1 MKKSDNI
8 YRHEIK
14 YRING
19 GTYHILRQRLRAIM
33 EPDSHTSGGMY
44 RVTSLYF
51 DDIYRTAYKDK
62 VNGALNRKKYRIRAY
77 DLSPAVINL
86 EEKIKND
93 NVGYKKSI
101 PLTEAQYRSL
111 LDGDFSFLADEKYA
125 DTSGGDMF
133 ASDSAA
139 HLTPAVIVDYIREP
153 YICRAGNVRITFD
166 MKISACVSGFD
177 IFDRGNVYENVMQD
191 DDLVLEVKYDSY
203 IPEYIMQV
211 LTGISAAQESV
222 SKYIICSDRL
232 HAKY

>member
-1 MKKSDNI
+1 MDKI
-8 YRHEIK
+8 RYRHEIK

-19 GTYHILRQRLRAIM
+19 GTYHILRQRLKSVM
-33 EPDSHTSGGMY
+33 QPDGHAKNGMY

-51 DDIYRTAYKDK
+51 DDIYGTAYKDK

-77 DLSPAVINL
+77 DLSPDVIHL

-93 NVGYKKSI
+93 NVGYKKSTAI
-101 PLTEAQYRSL
+101 TAEQYRSL
-111 LDGDFSFLADEKYA
+111 LSGDYGFLADEKYA

-133 ASDSAA
+133 ASHSAA
-139 HLTPAVIVDYIREP
+139 RLSPAVIVDYIREP

-166 MKISACVSGFD
+166 MKISACVNGFD
-177 IFDRGNVYENVMQD
+177 IFSPDNIYESVMED
-191 DDLVLEVKYDSY
+191 NDIVLEVKYDNY
-203 IPEYIMQV
+203 IPDYILQM

-222 SKYIICSDRL
+222 SKYIMCSDRL

>member
-1 MKKSDNI
+1 MNEIK

-33 EPDSHTSGGMY
+33 QPDSHTSGGMY

-51 DDIYRTAYKDK
+51 DDIYGTAYKDK

-77 DLSPAVINL
+77 DLSPDVIHL

-101 PLTEAQYRSL
+101 DITREQYETILS
-111 LDGDFSFLADEKYA
+111 GDYSFLADEKYA

-133 ASDSAA
+133 ASHSAA
-139 HLTPAVIVDYIREP
+139 HLSPAVIVDYIREP
-153 YICRAGNVRITFD
+153 YVCRAGNVRITFD
-166 MKISACVSGFD
+166 MKISACVNGLD
-177 IFDRGNVYENVMQD
+177 IFDENNVYENVMQD
-191 DDLVLEVKYDSY
+191 NDLVLEVKYDSY

-232 HAKY
+232 HAIY